1 MVMESTNGRTEAFTK
16 VIGLKTK
23 SLVMENIFGMI
34 KERIKDIGKIIIC
47 MVKVYI
53 NGLTEEN
60 TKVII

>member
-1 MVMESTNGRTEAFTK
+1 MVMESTNGRMEAFTK

-23 SLVMENIFGMI
+23 FLVMENIFGMI
-34 KERIKDIGKIIIC
+34 KEHIKDIGKIIIC
-47 MVKVYI
+47 MVKVFI